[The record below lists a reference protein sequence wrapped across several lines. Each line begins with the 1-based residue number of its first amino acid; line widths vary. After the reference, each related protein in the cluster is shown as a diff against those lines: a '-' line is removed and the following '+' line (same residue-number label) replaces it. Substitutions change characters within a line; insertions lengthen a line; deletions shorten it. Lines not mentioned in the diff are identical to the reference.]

1 MNMRVDKD
9 KNLRPSI
16 LDRLID
22 NDPTSPQDTEKS
34 RHSKLKDLRNA
45 VRRDLEHLLNTRY
58 RVIAPPEHLIEVN
71 ESFIN
76 YGMPD
81 LATVNM
87 IDIKRKN
94 EFIKNVEFIIRTFE
108 PRFKTVRVQYLD
120 NPDKT
125 DRTLRFRIDAL
136 MYADPAPEEVVFD
149 SVLEPVL
156 RTVSV
161 EESLHG

>member
-22 NDPTSPQDTEKS
+22 NDPATAVDSDKS
-34 RHSKLKDLRNA
+34 RHTKLKDLRNA

-58 RVIAPPEHLIEVN
+58 RVIAPPEHFSEIN
-71 ESFIN
+71 ESFLN
-76 YGMPD
+76 YGLPD

-87 IDIKRKN
+87 IDGKKKKD
-94 EFIKNVEFIIRTFE
+94 FIRNVEFIIRTFE

-120 NPDKT
+120 NVDKT

-149 SVLEPVL
+149 SILEPVL